1 MTTPAMR
8 RKATTLGSV
17 TAALLLSAALAPPS
31 ASADSTRTVNSYVVC
46 NDGSLMYG
54 FEIDYGSGWTSSA
67 LGASGYQV
75 SASEKE
81 VTFIIPSSATG
92 IALDT
97 YCDGGYVENSFY
109 EGYGVA
115 INPGTSTITANW
127 TCEMENYYGQMERSC
142 EISSLT
148 GD

>member
-1 MTTPAMR
+1 MTRTAVR

-17 TAALLLSAALAPPS
+17 TAALLLSAALVPPS

-54 FEIDYGSGWTSSA
+54 FEINYGSGWTSSA

-75 SASEKE
+75 SGSEKE
-81 VTFIIPSSATG
+81 VTFVIPSSATG

-97 YCDGGYVENSFY
+97 YCDGGYVENSY
-109 EGYGVA
+109 YQGYGVA

>member
-1 MTTPAMR
+1 MTRTAVR
-8 RKATTLGSV
+8 RKAATLGSV
-17 TAALLLSAALAPPS
+17 TTALLLSAALVPAP

-54 FEIDYGSGWTSSA
+54 FYIDYGSGWTSSA

-75 SASEKE
+75 NAHEKE
-81 VTFIIPSSATG
+81 VTFIIPSSSTG

-97 YCDGGYVENSFY
+97 YCDGGYVQNSY
-109 EGYGVA
+109 YQGGGVA

-127 TCEMENYYGQMERSC
+127 TCEMENYYGQLERSC
-142 EISSLT
+142 DITSLT

>member
-1 MTTPAMR
+1 MTRTAVR

-17 TAALLLSAALAPPS
+17 TAALLLSAALVPPP

-46 NDGSLMYG
+46 DDGSLMYG
-54 FEIDYGSGWTSSA
+54 FYIDYGSGWTDTA

-75 SASEKE
+75 NAHEKE
-81 VTFIIPSSATG
+81 VTYIIPSSSTG

-97 YCDGGYVENSFY
+97 YCDGGYQNSYY
-109 EGYGVA
+109 EGWGVS

-127 TCEMENYYGQMERSC
+127 TCSMVNYYGQMERYC
-142 EISSLT
+142 RVTSLT

>member
-1 MTTPAMR
+1 MTRTAVR

-17 TAALLLSAALAPPS
+17 TAALLMSAALVPPS

-54 FEIDYGSGWTSSA
+54 FEIDYGQGWTSSA

-75 SASEKE
+75 SGSEKE

-97 YCDGGYVENSFY
+97 YCDGGYQASVY
-109 EGYGVA
+109 QGWGVA

-127 TCEMENYYGQMERSC
+127 TCEMENYYGQMERNC
-142 EISSLT
+142 QITSLT

>member
-1 MTTPAMR
+1 MIRTAAR

-17 TAALLLSAALAPPS
+17 TAVLLLSAAVVPPS

-46 NDGSLMYG
+46 NDGSMMYG
-54 FEIDYGSGWTSSA
+54 FEIDYGSGWTGTA

-75 SASEKE
+75 SGSEKE
-81 VTFIIPSSATG
+81 VTFVIPSSATG

-97 YCDGGYVENSFY
+97 YCDGGYQASNY
-109 EGYGVA
+109 QGWGVA

-142 EISSLT
+142 SISSLT